1 MEIAMFKILFF
12 AFTVLSLAACA
23 ATPTPV
29 PTLSANQIDVEEQA
43 VYTAVLQAMF
53 SASSFVIMDT
63 TATDPGGVE
72 NTAQTLGYVLQ
83 NMHDVAPE
91 TVDSFRFRNDSA
103 DSIRPDMN
111 LGVEYVLL
119 SRAERN
125 QIFGQN
131 QSGWEIFYSR
141 YPNTPGITTFSRVG
155 FNVALDQAL
164 VYFGRQSDG
173 LAGAGYYLLLKKANG
188 IWAIDQK
195 VMTWIS

>member
-1 MEIAMFKILFF
+1 MGIAMFKKLFF

-29 PTLSANQIDVEEQA
+29 PILSANQIDVEEQA

-72 NTAQTLGYVLQ
+72 NTAPTLDYVLQ

-91 TVDSFRFRNDSA
+91 TVDSFRVRNDAA
-103 DSIRPDMN
+103 DSIHPDMD

-119 SRAERN
+119 SWAEKN

-141 YPNTPGITTFSRVG
+141 YPHTPGITTLSRVG
-155 FNVALDQAL
+155 FDAAFDQAL
-164 VYFGRQSDG
+164 VYLGTQSDW
-173 LAGAGYYLLLKKANG
+173 LAGAGDYLLLKKANG
-188 IWAIDQK
+188 VWTIDQK